1 MADVLKSGSAITF
14 QVTPGSAG
22 FPQTADSVSLAVVIG
37 EETKWE
43 SVDPIL
49 WDDAV
54 ATGITFPG
62 EATTITEWSAYA
74 NFIITFNGSTNS
86 PLTTPVVIEAGDLL
100 RVLENSF
107 AVWSDVF
114 MAARYMVNIM
124 PFQLADE
131 DQQKAALIQA
141 YHNIGDVHVDFC
153 PPHRRA
159 RYWPQD
165 RMWDDTGIFE
175 SDLERIYS
183 TRMLKE
189 ETWAKLRPDQ
199 KEKLMRAQIVEA
211 NFLLSGLT
219 PEKQRLSGLLSH
231 SAGES
236 AHFYRTTKPLEL
248 PVCRAT
254 ALALKGIIS
263 YVTRI
268 AG

>member
-1 MADVLKSGSAITF
+1 MADVLKSGSALTL
-14 QVTPGSAG
+14 PLAESD
-22 FPQTADSVSLAVVIG
+22 ADAVSLTVEIAGAVVWGPTQLNIQG
-37 EETKWE
+37 NT
-43 SVDPIL
+43 V
-49 WDDAV
+49 
-54 ATGITFPG
+54 TFPA
-62 EATTITEWSAYA
+62 EASVITETSAFAYFVVKYTKA
-74 NFIITFNGSTNS
+74 GEVIKEDRNEVIIESQ
-86 PLTTPVVIEAGDLL
+86 DLL
-100 RVLENSF
+100 RVLDNSF
-107 AVWSDVF
+107 GTWADLSL
-114 MAARYMVNIM
+114 AARYMVNIV
-124 PFQLADE
+124 PFNLSE
-131 DQQKAALIQA
+131 PDQQKAALIQA

-159 RYWPQD
+159 RYQPQN

-175 SDLERIYS
+175 SNLERIYS
-183 TRMLKE
+183 TRQLKP
-189 ETWAKLRPDQ
+189 ETWARVHQDKKDSLI
-199 KEKLMRAQIVEA
+199 KAQIIEA

>member
-1 MADVLKSGSAITF
+1 MADVLKSGSALTLPL
-14 QVTPGSAG
+14 T
-22 FPQTADSVSLAVVIG
+22 DSEATEVSLTVEIAG
-37 EETKWE
+37 
-43 SVDPIL
+43 
-49 WDDAV
+49 AV
-54 ATGITFPG
+54 AWLSPAPITIDGQTVTFPAEASVISKTNAFAYFVVKYLKAG
-62 EATTITEWSAYA
+62 EVIKEDRHEV
-74 NFIITFNGSTNS
+74 IIESQ
-86 PLTTPVVIEAGDLL
+86 DLL
-100 RVLENSF
+100 RVLDNSF
-107 AVWSDVF
+107 GTWGDLTL
-114 MAARYMVNIM
+114 AARYMVNIV
-124 PFQLADE
+124 PFNLSDA

-159 RYWPQD
+159 RYWPQN

-175 SDLERIYS
+175 SDLERIWS
-183 TRMLKE
+183 TRQLKP
-189 ETWAKLRPDQ
+189 ETWARIHQDKKDALI
-199 KEKLMRAQIVEA
+199 KAQLIEA

>member
-1 MADVLKSGSAITF
+1 MADVLKSGSAITL

-22 FPQTADSVSLAVVIG
+22 FPQTADSVHLKVVIG
-37 EETKWE
+37 GVTTWE
-43 SVDPIL
+43 DPTPIL
-49 WDDAV
+49 WADAIQGV
-54 ATGITFPG
+54 TFP
-62 EATTITEWSAYA
+62 AAASTITGWNAYA
-74 NFIITFNGSTNS
+74 KFIIAWDGGFV
-86 PLTTPVVIEAGDLL
+86 TTPVIIEADDIL

-107 AVWSDVF
+107 GTWEDIELKS
-114 MAARYMVNIM
+114 RYMVNMIM
-124 PFQLADE
+124 FNLASE

-159 RYWPQD
+159 RYQPQN
-165 RMWDDTGIFE
+165 RMWDEEGVFE
-175 SDLERIYS
+175 NSGLHRVFS
-183 TRMLKE
+183 TRMLDE
-189 ETWAKLRPDQ
+189 DQWLRVKDWQ
-199 KEKLMRAQIVEA
+199 KDGLLKAQIIEA
-211 NFLLSGLT
+211 NFLLSDQT
-219 PEKQRLSGLLSH
+219 PEKQRLAGLLSH

-248 PVCRAT
+248 PVCRAA